1 MFIWH
6 EIESIEHSARN
17 FPTLKTEEAVPNG
30 YICAIEDGEVVAPSA
45 NATELYVAI
54 NDLLGDDKYLE
65 GAMIPAGA
73 RLNLYDLGAWNG
85 REMLATK
92 SNIAGD
98 YAQIAVG
105 DVLKADADGKLSKSG
120 VATAVTFEVLD
131 KFNVNGVP
139 GVRVKVVKAE

>member
-17 FPTLKTEEAVPNG
+17 FPTLKAEAAVPNG
-30 YICAIEDGEVVAPSA
+30 YICTIEDGEIAAPSA
-45 NATELYVAI
+45 DATELYVAI
-54 NDLLGDDKYLE
+54 NDLLGDDRYVE

-73 RLNLYDLGAWNG
+73 PLNLYDLGAWDG

-92 SNIAGD
+92 SNIAGN

-105 DVLKADADGKLSKSG
+105 DTLKADANGLLSEAG
-120 VATAVTFEVLD
+120 IATAVTFTVID
-131 KFNVNGVP
+131 KMMIGGVP
-139 GVRVKVVKAE
+139 AVRVKVVKAA